1 MVNPA
6 VVKAVT
12 ATPTEANHAVKI
24 TNQARVR
31 AKATMAARNRL
42 AATAT
47 KAAATAAERRNESF
61 FF

>member
-1 MVNPA
+1 VA
-6 VVKAVT
+6 EVVT
-12 ATPTEANHAVKI
+12 ATPIEANLEVKT

-31 AKATMAARNRL
+31 AKATMAARNHL